1 MSNDNKNFIGIG
13 IVLLACICGF
23 MATVGIAATWSQR
36 FSKAPSVVY
45 SKITTFNIPGTIIE
59 VRESCSDGQCIDAC
73 IQHVKNQGLE
83 SDLDLQNYHDEEV
96 TLIYYNVDENS
107 IHDPRVPEVPE
118 NLLAF
123 QQDKSTH
130 EKIWNYFNVLIPREH
145 QGNLVQFVVYTS
157 QESSGKHEDT
167 ITGNW
172 ILKYNILSAED
183 VIETTETLVYLYGYH
198 LMLSPE
204 QQIPWGEICHQEY
217 LHGCPTPESY
227 ANQFYL
233 RFWKDI
239 FAEWEEFDD
248 NLQKRE
254 EDMGLFYTKYQDQF
268 INEFAAED
276 PVKDMVESWT
286 EFMLYPRHTGDSIV
300 DQKVN
305 FFGEFPELVEL
316 REKVITGICTY
327 EQTP

>member
-23 MATVGIAATWSQR
+23 MATVGIAAAWFQR

-45 SKITTFNIPGTIIE
+45 SKITTFNIPDTIIE

-107 IHDPRVPEVPE
+107 IHNPRVPEVPE

-157 QESSGKHEDT
+157 QESSGT
-167 ITGNW
+167 
-172 ILKYNILSAED
+172 S
-183 VIETTETLVYLYGYH
+183 
-198 LMLSPE
+198 S
-204 QQIPWGEICHQEY
+204 
-217 LHGCPTPESY
+217 
-227 ANQFYL
+227 
-233 RFWKDI
+233 
-239 FAEWEEFDD
+239 
-248 NLQKRE
+248 
-254 EDMGLFYTKYQDQF
+254 
-268 INEFAAED
+268 
-276 PVKDMVESWT
+276 
-286 EFMLYPRHTGDSIV
+286 
-300 DQKVN
+300 
-305 FFGEFPELVEL
+305 
-316 REKVITGICTY
+316 
-327 EQTP
+327 